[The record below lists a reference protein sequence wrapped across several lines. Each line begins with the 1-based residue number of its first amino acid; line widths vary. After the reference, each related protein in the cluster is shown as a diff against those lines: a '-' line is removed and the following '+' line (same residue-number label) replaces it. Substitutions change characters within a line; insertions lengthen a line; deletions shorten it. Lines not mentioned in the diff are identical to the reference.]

1 MQRKGHQAPQESRD
15 VLTGQVTIFDTQR
28 YDHSKVYFHC
38 DAELHDLL
46 PAEVAD
52 RLKAMI
58 P

>member
-1 MQRKGHQAPQESRD
+1 MITVAMPMYNAKAIGWLALES
-15 VLTGQVTIFDTQR
+15 L
-28 YDHSKVYFHC
+28 YC

>member
-1 MQRKGHQAPQESRD
+1 MKQPTFARIMEESERLAAASGD
-15 VLTGQVTIFDTQR
+15 
-28 YDHSKVYFHC
+28 C